1 MNTETLLRD
10 EIQKEIEE
18 LSRMELG
25 TEEYKTTVDG
35 ITKMTDRVIE
45 MTKIDLEYQD
55 RLDARESE
63 EKLKREEMRDQKRG
77 HFVNDGITILG
88 IVLPVTV
95 TIWGTIKSFKFEE
108 TGTITTIMGRGFIQ
122 NMLPKKK

>member
-45 MTKIDLEYQD
+45 MTKIDLEYRD